1 MSSTEENVISETN
14 TIISSILEQI
24 EIMLSPK
31 FLFYPLATREVKQ
44 LRQYIKRIN
53 NLLKHLGAVGELD
66 KRENVWLGWV
76 RDICLPAKD
85 FLTSFISKRELKI
98 KRWAKLKA
106 PTFLGADLELR
117 KKMKVIRSRIQYA
130 YGRRR
135 IYGMAEP
142 DEVER
147 LQPSRA
153 FELESIWRDLRLMCA
168 LIEDVQ
174 GMEEKG
180 ERVKIWLEQMGDL
193 ALEVDALNTQIQGH
207 HQKMKGGLRGELRV
221 LSSIAEKK
229 EQISSK
235 FQAMSERKSTY
246 DIGKF
251 EGNRCQIS
259 MPDIIVE
266 DDNNNL
272 EEAEPGS
279 SQQEQHTN
287 TGRCMGEIEEEVES
301 IAPKSSLT
309 NAMIGTRPSTSETVE
324 RSYTSD
330 SKIRD
335 IEQVESME
343 RELKLIYAFL
353 KDVEAIEEPDARLKF
368 WEEEMRGIAQEAE
381 VFLGP
386 YKQNVRVEE
395 KGFCNRL
402 ASTVKN
408 LKADSK
414 VVKRISKIRKK
425 IQKFTE
431 RRIEYG
437 IEHVEAFNSTSHKI
451 YQKRPPSQYSEESD
465 IIGFE
470 DHEYEI
476 TERLR
481 TVEPHRCII
490 LVVGMEGSGKTNL
503 AKSIYDKN
511 KDHFC
516 NCTHAWVPISG
527 KCSAVE
533 ILQDIRKEVIGSDQ
547 EPKGKRYLE
556 EELKQMLQTFFK
568 GKRYLIVLDDIPT
581 AGVWDDLKDTFPDES
596 NRSRIVITTRDMAIA
611 SHSDSR
617 IFQYKL
623 HLRSIDESWT
633 LFTDTL
639 KNEVP
644 KELEKLGKEIVMSCG
659 GLPQT
664 IVNKGKL
671 LSEKA
676 ATIEEWLRVLNELK
690 GETGPWLEISKK
702 VSRELPLE
710 LKGCLYYFLLFPE
723 DYEIP
728 TRRLITLW
736 VAEGFLRPGRGDKSP
751 EHFAE
756 RYLMELIDRNL
767 VQVTEKKPNGKVR
780 TCCLP
785 GALRKLLS
793 KAMEN
798 KISKGLEKTASKSSS
813 SIQWNRW
820 IVDHHNYTDASNTSY
835 NHIHGDNIDT
845 ATLQASYEKSLSF
858 MSFDY
863 REGSQ
868 PGEEIGNFLDRC
880 ISYRCF
886 LLLRVLDLER
896 VFRPQLPKVLRKL
909 TLLRYLGL
917 RWTYLESLPS
927 SISNLLKLQT
937 LDVKHTYI
945 STLPPSIWKMQHLRH
960 LYLSE
965 SYRSRFEPRPSGA
978 SLTDLQT
985 LWGAFVDEKSPVND
999 GLDTLINLRK
1009 LGVACRCMSN
1019 QKDVMSS
1026 KLQAV
1031 ANWIQKLEHLQS
1043 LRLKSHDENNQPCD
1057 LHIKTLFGHTNLSSV
1072 YFLGRLETPSIVSE
1086 FPENL
1091 IELTLSAS
1099 ALTED
1104 PLQKLGKLPKLRILQ
1119 LFSKSY
1125 VGKNMCCP
1133 QNSFPQLRV
1142 LKLWKLEEL
1151 EDWIVKEGAL
1161 SRLRDLEIRSCASL
1175 HKLPDGLQHVKTLQ
1189 ELKISNMPMEFT
1201 ERTKD
1206 SNSEDW
1212 FKIEHVRYVR
1222 TEP

>member
-1 MSSTEENVISETN
+1 
-14 TIISSILEQI
+14 
-24 EIMLSPK
+24 
-31 FLFYPLATREVKQ
+31 
-44 LRQYIKRIN
+44 
-53 NLLKHLGAVGELD
+53 
-66 KRENVWLGWV
+66 
-76 RDICLPAKD
+76 
-85 FLTSFISKRELKI
+85 
-98 KRWAKLKA
+98 
-106 PTFLGADLELR
+106 
-117 KKMKVIRSRIQYA
+117 
-130 YGRRR
+130 
-135 IYGMAEP
+135 
-142 DEVER
+142 
-147 LQPSRA
+147 
-153 FELESIWRDLRLMCA
+153 
-168 LIEDVQ
+168 
-174 GMEEKG
+174 
-180 ERVKIWLEQMGDL
+180 
-193 ALEVDALNTQIQGH
+193 
-207 HQKMKGGLRGELRV
+207 
-221 LSSIAEKK
+221 
-229 EQISSK
+229 
-235 FQAMSERKSTY
+235 MSERKSTY
-246 DIGKF
+246 DIGTF
-251 EGNRCQIS
+251 EGKRGQIS
-259 MPDIIVE
+259 VSDTIVE
-266 DDNNNL
+266 DDDNKLEEAEPGSSQQHTNTGRCIGEIEEKVESIAPESSLMNALIAHNL

-279 SQQEQHTN
+279 SQQHTN
-287 TGRCMGEIEEEVES
+287 TGICMGEIEEEVES
-301 IAPKSSLT
+301 IAPESSLT
-309 NAMIGTRPSTSETVE
+309 NALIGTGPSTSETVE
-324 RSYTSD
+324 RSYASD

-353 KDVEAIEEPDARLKF
+353 KYVEAIEEPDARLRF
-368 WEEEMRGIAQEAE
+368 WEETMRGIAQEAE
-381 VFLGP
+381 AFIGP

-414 VVKRISKIRKK
+414 VVKKITKIRKK

-437 IEHVEAFNSTSHKI
+437 IEHVEAFNSTSHKL
-451 YQKRPPSQYSEESD
+451 YQNWPPSQYSEESD

-476 TERLR
+476 TERLL
-481 TVEPHRCII
+481 TVDEPHRCII

-503 AKSIYDKN
+503 AKSVYDKN
-511 KDHFC
+511 KVHFR
-516 NCTHAWVPISG
+516 THAWVPISG
-527 KCSAVE
+527 KGSAVE
-533 ILQDIRKEVIGSDQ
+533 ILQDIRKKVIGSDQ
-547 EPKGKRYLE
+547 EPKGKRFLK
-556 EELKQMLQTFFK
+556 EELKQMLQNFFRE
-568 GKRYLIVLDDIPT
+568 KRYLIVLDNIPK

-596 NRSRIVITTRDMAIA
+596 NGSRIVITTRDMAIA

-617 IFQYKL
+617 IFPYKL

-659 GLPQT
+659 GLPLT
-664 IVNKGKL
+664 IVNKGEL
-671 LSEKA
+671 LSKKA
-676 ATIEEWLRVLNELK
+676 ATIDEWSRVLKELK
-690 GETGPWLEISKK
+690 EETGPWLDISEK
-702 VSRELPLE
+702 VSGDLPIE

-723 DYEIP
+723 DFEIP

-736 VAEGFLRPGRGDKSP
+736 VAEGYMRLGRGDKSP

-780 TCCLP
+780 TCRLP

-793 KAMEN
+793 KAMED
-798 KISKGLEKTASKSSS
+798 KISKGQGKTAS

-868 PGEEIGNFLDRC
+868 PREEIGNFLDRC

-945 STLPPSIWKMQHLRH
+945 STLPPSIWNMQHLRH

-965 SYRSRFEPRPSGA
+965 TYRSRFEPRPSGA

-985 LWGAFVDEKSPVND
+985 LWGVFVDEKSPVND

-1009 LGVACRCMSN
+1009 LGVACRYMSN
-1019 QKDVMSS
+1019 QKDVMSL

-1031 ANWIQKLEHLQS
+1031 ANWIKKLEHLQS
-1043 LRLKSHDENNQPCD
+1043 LRLKSHDENNQPWD
-1057 LHIKTLFGHTNLSSV
+1057 LHIKPLSGHTNLSSV
-1072 YFLGRLETPSIVSE
+1072 YFLGRLETPSIISE

-1104 PLQKLGKLPKLRILQ
+1104 PLQKLGKLPKLRILR

-1125 VGKNMCCP
+1125 VGTNMCCP
-1133 QNSFPQLRV
+1133 QSSFPQLRV

-1151 EDWIVKEGAL
+1151 EDWIVEEGAL

-1189 ELKISNMPMEFT
+1189 ELKISNMPMDFT